1 MLIENKS
8 SSYSEM
14 KSRKR
19 ELCASYNQLP
29 TNEKKGN
36 RIFYTFIFC
45 QRSTPT
51 QKNKRVKFPTQ
62 KLCNSK

>member
-1 MLIENKS
+1 MCKVHSTLRDATAP
-8 SSYSEM
+8 YT
-14 KSRKR
+14 KR
-19 ELCASYNQLP
+19 YQQA
-29 TNEKKGN
+29 KKKAN